1 MVISLIRRDID
12 KSTPEGNM
20 LPINKTDQ
28 SAIPLFQSFIRDS
41 VDVPRQ
47 KGKNA
52 TACLSCRCACHRNRF
67 QVPTE
72 NQPIPIPSPE
82 GSAPASVEHE
92 RKRVQVYS
100 KKCEQNHCPRRRCF
114 RPGSLGFSQ
123 PLANTITSQCRRR
136 TIHTVSLLGARTTG
150 LGFRDIDD

>member
-28 SAIPLFQSFIRDS
+28 SAIPLFQSFICDS

-52 TACLSCRCACHRNRF
+52 TACLSVDVPATEIDSKSQLKTNRF
-67 QVPTE
+67 RFHHQRDLHP
-72 NQPIPIPSPE
+72 
-82 GSAPASVEHE
+82 H
-92 RKRVQVYS
+92 
-100 KKCEQNHCPRRRCF
+100 
-114 RPGSLGFSQ
+114 
-123 PLANTITSQCRRR
+123 PLT
-136 TIHTVSLLGARTTG
+136 
-150 LGFRDIDD
+150 